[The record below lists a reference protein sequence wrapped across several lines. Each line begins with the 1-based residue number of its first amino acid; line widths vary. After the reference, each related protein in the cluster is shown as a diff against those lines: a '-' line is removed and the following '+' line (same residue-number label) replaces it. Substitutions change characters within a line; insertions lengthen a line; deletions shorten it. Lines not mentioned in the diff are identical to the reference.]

1 MKNVSFNIP
10 PPDLDNH
17 SEKKGVGV
25 ASIKIGIGPKTTL
38 LNTDRTVQQKLI
50 LGARTPV
57 QNVTKNCTI
66 ITLKDLPFICLQA
79 SR

>member
-1 MKNVSFNIP
+1 MKNVSFNI

-25 ASIKIGIGPKTTL
+25 ATSIKIGIGPKTTL
-38 LNTDRTVQQKLI
+38 LNTERTVQQKLI
-50 LGARTPV
+50 LDARTPV
-57 QNVTKNCTI
+57 QNVTKNCTL